1 MEYASQDL
9 RHEHDAILFSLKIL
23 GEISNRVES
32 GKDVP
37 PHDIISIIDF
47 LKLFADKCH
56 HGKEEGLFFP
66 ALEDVG
72 VPKQNGPIG
81 VMLAEHTMGR
91 DFIRQMRESVTDNS
105 YMKDEFVKS
114 AQGYISL
121 MRAHIEK
128 ENTVLFPMGDAKLS
142 DSKQKELIDAFEKF
156 EEEVIGKGK
165 HEELHKQL
173 HDFETKYLK

>member
-9 RHEHDAILFSLKIL
+9 KHEHDAILFSLKIL
-23 GEISNRVES
+23 DEISNRVES
-32 GKDVP
+32 GKDVSP
-37 PHDIISIIDF
+37 YDIIGIVDF

-66 ALEDVG
+66 ALEDAG
-72 VPKQNGPIG
+72 IPKQNGPIG

-105 YMKDEFVKS
+105 VKKNEFVNS
-114 AQGYISL
+114 SQGYISL

-128 ENTVLFPMGDAKLS
+128 ENTILFPMGDAKLS
-142 DSKQKELIDAFEKF
+142 DSKQKELIEAFEKF